1 VRRRLGALATLGAL
15 ACLLMACAT
24 DPSVANEP
32 SSAAPFRTSGAPP
45 PSDASRGQPNRELI
59 DAAWQNDVGR
69 ARALIKDGADVNAK
83 DASEQSAF
91 LIAASEGYLEL
102 LELTLDSGADV
113 ASLDSYRGTALIR
126 AADRGHSDIVARLV
140 QTKINVNHVNDLGW
154 TALLEAVIL
163 GDGSGRY
170 VQTVRILLEAGADPD
185 LADRDGVTALEHAER
200 RGYSK
205 IAAELRG

>member
-1 VRRRLGALATLGAL
+1 
-15 ACLLMACAT
+15 MACAT